1 MERCG
6 PPRTMIL
13 ALPLTDSAAVAVW
26 CRITSGVGMET
37 GFTPQP
43 AVAVIVTVE
52 LEDTMRVNDMGTA
65 SLTVTFMYGTAV
77 ARFAGSGVTP
87 GRELGKVICTFDPVY
102 PLEDAYWQGG
112 VLAPVLQSK
121 PE

>member
-6 PPRTMIL
+6 PPKMTIL
-13 ALPLTDSAAVAVW
+13 LFPLTDSAALAVW

-43 AVAVIVTVE
+43 AVAVIVTVG

-87 GRELGKVICTFDPVY
+87 GRELGKLTWTLVPV
-102 PLEDAYWQGG
+102 
-112 VLAPVLQSK
+112 
-121 PE
+121 